1 MTEHVFLIIACH
13 LIGDYFLQSDF
24 LATTK
29 GENWYHLFV
38 HCFLYTIPFYIA
50 FGWCWQLALIGI
62 LHFPIDAMKARWRKT
77 NYVQDQ
83 ISHYILAASYLL

>member
-1 MTEHVFLIIACH
+1 MIERIFLIVACH
-13 LIGDYFLQSDF
+13 LMGDYLLQSNF
-24 LATTK
+24 LAMTK

-77 NYVQDQ
+77 NYVQ